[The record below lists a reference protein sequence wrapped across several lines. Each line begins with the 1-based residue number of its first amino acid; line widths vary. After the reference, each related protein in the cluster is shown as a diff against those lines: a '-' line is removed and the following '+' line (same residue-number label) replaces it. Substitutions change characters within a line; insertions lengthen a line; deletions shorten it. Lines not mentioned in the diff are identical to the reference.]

1 MKISSRVAEQ
11 VKIYNLRKLGSF
23 PEMLWIKKQ
32 VNQLASQNK
41 NFYKRTTKCK
51 KSTLKSVTGKSFS
64 RKFKNLSRI
73 FCPELSEE
81 TLVYF

>member
-64 RKFKNLSRI
+64 SKFKNLSRI